1 MEVKISIGQFTCGL
15 NANEI
20 IAKFASALIVYDKN
34 GPFCCLQH
42 FYILNKSGTLRIVK
56 LHSDNEAGFCI
67 LNVEGLEEPQE
78 DFLQKINDKL
88 QNILK
93 IHSTQCE
100 ISIEGAQEPIGFF

>member
-1 MEVKISIGQFTCGL
+1 MEFKISINQFICGL

-20 IAKFASALIVYDKN
+20 IAKFISALIVHDKN
-34 GPFCCLQH
+34 GPFCCLQNFH
-42 FYILNKSGTLRIVK
+42 ILNKGGTLRIVK
-56 LHSDNEAGFCI
+56 IQSTNTEGYCI